1 MKPILKGLLS
11 SGSDRDLEEVIEQ
24 TNKQQKNK
32 NKCVKLGGRAGEINQ
47 QAVKST
53 C

>member
-24 TNKQQKNK
+24 TNKQQKK
-32 NKCVKLGGRAGEINQ
+32 QKQVRKTRREGWGD
-47 QAVKST
+47 KSASS
-53 C
+53 